1 MCNLHT
7 ANFLFEF
14 ELLIR
19 SINALVFSLSL
30 RLICICV
37 LKQMRVC
44 VRNELCMRHHK
55 SRIKSSQMIKQNL
68 ETADDGGERWQYA
81 VYALVLPSNNG
92 AEFQWFADIRLQRC
106 VTSATH
112 TEKEK
117 LACFVNRSVSD
128 SRTFVLYWRQIDDV
142 DARHVVRKS
151 ITHYGRSFSSC

>member
-44 VRNELCMRHHK
+44 VCEMNYAWDIIKVVLKVLRWSNKTLKRRMMGGKGDNTQFMRWCFPLIMVPNF
-55 SRIKSSQMIKQNL
+55 SGLLTFACN
-68 ETADDGGERWQYA
+68 A
-81 VYALVLPSNNG
+81 VWHL
-92 AEFQWFADIRLQRC
+92 RLTQ
-106 VTSATH
+106 
-112 TEKEK
+112 K
-117 LACFVNRSVSD
+117 
-128 SRTFVLYWRQIDDV
+128 
-142 DARHVVRKS
+142 RKS
-151 ITHYGRSFSSC
+151 LLALLTGLFLTRALLCFIGDKLMMLMPDM